1 MPLFKDKRNNN
12 VSESNPHYDY
22 KVQVPGAKD
31 VFKGW
36 GGNYHSGHESW
47 FNDKKS
53 ATKFAKRAG
62 GMGYSPN
69 VTKHDRNSSS
79 AGYAV
84 GKQAKSANLA
94 VGIHKFFKGR

>member
-22 KVQVPGAKD
+22 KVQVPGAQN
-31 VFKGW
+31 VFPSMGA
-36 GGNYHSGHESW
+36 NYHSGHESW

-53 ATKFAKRAG
+53 ATRFAKQAG

-69 VTKHDRNSSS
+69 VTKHDRDSKNYQ
-79 AGYAV
+79 A
-84 GKQAKSANLA
+84 GKQAKSINLA
-94 VGIHKFFKGR
+94 VGVHKFFKGR